1 MSFLEFPNELFY
13 IVAEDFT
20 PTDLNSFCKINRRLN
35 TVLAPLLH
43 ECMIQHKHELLL
55 WAAGRGRERMV
66 RLLLREGADINFWTD
81 SSALYTA
88 VKHGH
93 EEIVKILLENGAEI
107 HNQRADS
114 QAQRSAL
121 HEAAC
126 QYGRESIAKLLIQKG
141 ADINALSGCGMA
153 PLHQAVVHGN
163 EPMVRLLVKKGCDVN
178 IRRRFVI
185 KNQVTPLHYAARLEN
200 DEIMR
205 ILFDAGASI
214 NALDIRQRTPLHVAA
229 VSGTESVAGLL
240 LERGADINAA
250 DWEGMTP
257 LLVAAERSRTPMVR
271 WLLNRGAS
279 FTAVDKKGSTVLHIA
294 AESHRCNG
302 DVSTVG
308 LLLGKGID
316 IDVKDSHG
324 KTPLNRAASSGID
337 EMVSELL
344 RHGAQIEACNGTGV
358 RPLHFAAKSLRACR
372 LSFPTVQVLLDNGAE
387 VNALDRDGR
396 TALHWAVINGQSR
409 DVDLG
414 RDPVIKML
422 LERGADPNIQDTRYA
437 RTALHWAT
445 YCDQN
450 WEDLRNLLVGFCAD
464 PSIRDSN
471 GQTADELQKLCS

>member
-1 MSFLEFPNELFY
+1 MSLLEFPNELFY
-13 IVAEDFT
+13 IVAENFT
-20 PTDLNSFCKINRRLN
+20 PMEINSFCKTNRRLN

-43 ECMIQHKHELLL
+43 ECMIQHKHDLLL
-55 WAAGRGRERMV
+55 WAATRGRERMV
-66 RLLLREGADINFWTD
+66 RLLLREGADIDFWTD

-93 EEIVKILLENGAEI
+93 EEIVKILLENGAETY
-107 HNQRADS
+107 NQRADS
-114 QAQRSAL
+114 QVQRSAL

-126 QYGRESIAKLLIQKG
+126 QSGRESIAKLLIEKG

-153 PLHQAVVHGN
+153 PLHQAVVHAN
-163 EPMVRLLVKKGCDVN
+163 EPMVRLLVKKGCNVN
-178 IRRRFVI
+178 IQRRFKDGI
-185 KNQVTPLHYAARLEN
+185 TSLHYAARHEN

-205 ILFDAGASI
+205 ILFDAGANITTS
-214 NALDIRQRTPLHVAA
+214 DVRRRTPLHMAA
-229 VSGTESVAGLL
+229 VNGAESAAGLL

-257 LLVAAERSRTPMVR
+257 LHLAAERSCTSMVR

-279 FTAVDKKGSTVLHIA
+279 LTAVDKKGSTVLHIV
-294 AESHRCNG
+294 AESRWCNG

-308 LLLGKGID
+308 LLLGKGIK
-316 IDVKDSHG
+316 IDAKDSHG

-344 RHGAQIEACNGTGV
+344 KHGARIEACNGTGV
-358 RPLHFAAKSLRACR
+358 RSLQFAAKSLRACR
-372 LSFPTVQVLLDNGAE
+372 LSSPTVQVLLDNGAE
-387 VNALDRDGR
+387 VNAQDRDGR

-414 RDPVIKML
+414 RDPVIKLL
-422 LERGADPNIQDTRYA
+422 LERGADPNIQDTRYS

-471 GQTADELQKLCS
+471 GQTADELQELCS